1 MHVFKFPKDLI
12 KCFIIIFLGNEAP
25 FLAESDLPECAR
37 LSGRSADGK
46 SASELEDQQIAEA
59 MGRSQTEMK
68 KEEPKN
74 KDISPEDKFTE
85 ENVQNLM
92 SYGFPRDKCI
102 EELKASN
109 GDVTQ
114 ATAALF
120 AKSIRTPN

>member
-1 MHVFKFPKDLI
+1 MHLNAQRVL
-12 KCFIIIFLGNEAP
+12 KCFITIFLGNEAP

-37 LSGRSADGK
+37 LSSRSADGK

-59 MGRSQTEMK
+59 MGRSQSEMK
-68 KEEPKN
+68 KEEHQS
-74 KDISPEDKFTE
+74 KDTLPEDKFSE
-85 ENVQNLM
+85 ADVQNLM
-92 SYGFPRDKCI
+92 VYGFPRDKCI

>member
-1 MHVFKFPKDLI
+1 M
-12 KCFIIIFLGNEAP
+12 CIIIFLGNEAP

-59 MGRSQTEMK
+59 MGRSQSEMK

-92 SYGFPRDKCI
+92 SYGFPRDKVI